1 MQWCE
6 GQNEKMMLM
15 KGWEDPKRDI
25 VLPEESFRFRQDP
38 FFKDEKI
45 LQIQYKQL
53 GDLDSNVQYVD
64 LSER

>member
-38 FFKDEKI
+38 FFKDEKNI
-45 LQIQYKQL
+45 TNSIFTVGWFEK
-53 GDLDSNVQYVD
+53 
-64 LSER
+64 